1 MPTDVPWGVVAG
13 LAVCVAYLAVQWL
26 IAAALL
32 GKPSLVG
39 EMVVLLISAPLVLT
53 IAFTFLQACS
63 RDGQPPH
70 RLIGLVA
77 PGRAGLRRAVKPVLL
92 GALAYA
98 GVAIIW
104 GRLLQ
109 QLHSGPIP
117 EQQVVRLLRQT
128 TSPATIAL
136 AFLGGALVAPVVEEV
151 LFRGMLYLPLRR
163 ALGVPW
169 AAVIVGVLFALVHS
183 YFWGLPELF
192 VLSLIFVALFER
204 TGTLLAPIAAHAAY
218 NAVQIVLVL
227 KGWS

>member
-1 MPTDVPWGVVAG
+1 MSGVLI
-13 LAVCVAYLAVQWL
+13 LA
-26 IAAALL
+26 
-32 GKPSLVG
+32 LVR
-39 EMVVLLISAPLVLT
+39 
-53 IAFTFLQACS
+53 AFVRACS
-63 RDGQPPH
+63 PGGQPAH
-70 RLIGLVA
+70 KMIGLVP
-77 PGRAGLRRAVKPVLL
+77 PGWGGLRRAVKPVLL

-98 GVAIIW
+98 GVAIGW
-104 GRLLQ
+104 SLVLQ
-109 QLHSGPIP
+109 LVHGGPIP
-117 EQQVVRLLRQT
+117 EQPIVELIRQT

-163 ALGVPW
+163 ALGVRW

-183 YFWGLPELF
+183 YLWGLPQLF
-192 VLSLIFVALFER
+192 VLSLVFVALFEC